1 VIFLSIQSHV
11 AYGHVGNSGAVF
23 PLQRIGVEVWPV
35 HTVQFS
41 NHPGYGS
48 YRGEVFRAGLIRD
61 VVQGIEERGVL
72 AECDGIL
79 SGYMGSVEIGEA
91 IIDAVTLV
99 KGANPAARYCC
110 DPIIGD
116 VEQGVFVCEGLPE
129 FIRDVAVPNAD
140 IITPNRFELDHL
152 TGRNDSS
159 LSSALRA
166 IDALHERG
174 PGIVM
179 VTSYDGD
186 DTPRECMDVLVSDG
200 SERLRLRT
208 SKLVAAVNGAGDV
221 IAALF
226 TAHYL
231 RSTSL
236 AEAVSWATSSV
247 HGVISRSAEMG
258 SREMLVVDAQDEFVQ
273 PSCLFKPVRI

>member
-1 VIFLSIQSHV
+1 MILLSIQSHV

-48 YRGEVFRAGLIRD
+48 YRGEVFRADLIRD

-72 AECDGIL
+72 AECDGVL

-91 IIDAVTLV
+91 IIDAVTRV

-116 VEQGVFVCEGLPE
+116 VEPGVFVCEGLPE
-129 FIRDVAVPNAD
+129 FMRDVAVPAAD

-166 IDALHERG
+166 IDALHARG
-174 PGIVM
+174 PRIVM

-186 DTPRECMDVLVSDG
+186 DTPRDCMDVLVSDG

-231 RSTSL
+231 RSASL

-247 HGVISRSAEMG
+247 HGVIGRSAEIG
-258 SREMLVVDAQDEFVQ
+258 SRELLVVDAQNEFVQ
-273 PSCLFKPVRI
+273 PSCLFKPQRI